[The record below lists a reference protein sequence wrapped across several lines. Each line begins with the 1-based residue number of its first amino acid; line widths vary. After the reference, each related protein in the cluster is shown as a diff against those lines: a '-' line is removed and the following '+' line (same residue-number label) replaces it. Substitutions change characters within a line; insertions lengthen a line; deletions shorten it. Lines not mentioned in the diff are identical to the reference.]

1 MVDYNLNGDHFTQEE
16 REAIY
21 GGEDEVDQGITPAT
35 PGCWKTKHDSDT
47 DFCAESEGEQDIEDF
62 GTLNKRNVQKKSTRY
77 AAEKPTTVSYRS
89 DAQLPK

>member
-1 MVDYNLNGDHFTQEE
+1 MVDYNLNGDHLTQEE

-21 GGEDEVDQGITPAT
+21 GGDDEVDQGVTPVK
-35 PGCWKTKHDSDT
+35 PGYGKTKHDSDT
-47 DFCAESEGEQDIEDF
+47 DFRAESDGEQDIEDF
-62 GTLNKRNVQKKSTRY
+62 GTLTQRLVQKKSTRH